1 MRLNL
6 RSHATS
12 LLLVAAGVV
21 FAGQSV
27 GLFLGAKTL
36 SKVKSELAAKDRQL
50 ASLANSEPAPT
61 QAAADGL
68 ARDLVELREAIGQA
82 ESRWRDHPISRAHS
96 GIPPPPNS
104 RAAYFDLVRYRQT
117 LAGLAREQGVE
128 IGQDEFW
135 GFRAYANEGPDE
147 VDIVSVH
154 TQRLV
159 LERVLESLLRSKP
172 QRVLAVIRE
181 EQSAGTGALEV
192 RESESADVSYRF
204 QIRFRGTTVTLRT
217 WLNELAR
224 DRAPVLVRGVTV
236 EPGTERQIAPL
247 RGRHNVAFSSDP
259 FGEAEIEGGFEPLA
273 RPSASE
279 FLVTLDYVEL
289 RTDKET
295 EATSGETPRIPNPS
309 PEWGPTWPEPEPQ
322 GRGPQWVFDV
332 FTPPE
337 IFYQPASQQ
346 FYVKAVPPPIGPSV
360 LAANS
365 LDESPR
371 EAPPAPRLLKVRR
384 ETYPLQLRGY
394 IGGIEID
401 GFAGE
406 SVGLL
411 LGLFENRENGET
423 LLLRRGERVGELG
436 IEVLDLRLESR
447 PFADSETTT
456 LRDLRA
462 VATIRD
468 SQGERRELYEG
479 ERAEGHKLVAQI
491 EWGGECLELRE
502 GDVLVRQGGESLSVA
517 EIQFT
522 PEPRVVVRNHATA
535 TEFELLVLAVEPPPN
550 DSMH

>member
-12 LLLVAAGVV
+12 LLLVAAGAV

-27 GLFLGAKTL
+27 SLFLGAKTL
-36 SKVKSELAAKDRQL
+36 SKVKAELTAKERRL

-61 QAAADGL
+61 QAAADAL
-68 ARDLVELREAIGQA
+68 ARDLVELREAIGRA
-82 ESRWRDHPISRAHS
+82 ESRWRDHPIARTRSHFPS
-96 GIPPPPNS
+96 PLNS
-104 RAAYFDLVRYRQT
+104 RAAYFDLVRYRNT
-117 LAGLAREQGVE
+117 LTALARAQGVE

-147 VDIVSVH
+147 VGIVSVY

-181 EQSAGTGALEV
+181 DQSVGTSALEA
-192 RESESADVSYRF
+192 REPESADASYRF
-204 QIRFRGTTVTLRT
+204 QIRFLGTTVTLRA

-224 DRAPVLVRGVTV
+224 DRAPILVRGVTV
-236 EPGTERQIAPL
+236 EPGAERQIAPL
-247 RGRHNVAFSSDP
+247 RVRPNVAFSP
-259 FGEAEIEGGFEPLA
+259 ALRFGEAEVEGGFEPLA
-273 RPSASE
+273 RPSESE
-279 FLVTLDYVEL
+279 FLVTLDYVDL

-295 EATSGETPRIPNPS
+295 EATSGETSPIPNTS
-309 PEWGPTWPEPEPQ
+309 PKRGATWLDPEPQ

-346 FYVKAVPPPIGPSV
+346 FYVKAAPPPIGPSI
-360 LAANS
+360 LANS
-365 LDESPR
+365 QDEPQR
-371 EAPPAPRLLKVRR
+371 EDRPAPRLLNVQR

-394 IGGIEID
+394 IGGTERG
-401 GFAGE
+401 GFVGSA
-406 SVGLL
+406 VGLL

-423 LLLRRGERVGELG
+423 LLLRRGDRVGELG
-436 IEVLDLRLESR
+436 VEVIDLRLESW

-456 LRDLRA
+456 LRGLRA

-468 SQGERRELYEG
+468 ALGARRNLYEG
-479 ERAEGHKLVAQI
+479 ERAEGHDLVAQI
-491 EWGGECLELRE
+491 EWGGECLALRE
-502 GDVLVRQGGESLSVA
+502 GDVWVRQGGESLIVA

-522 PEPRVVVRNHATA
+522 PEPRVIVRNHATA
-535 TEFELLVLAVEPPPN
+535 TEFELLVLAVESPPAE
-550 DSMH
+550 SMH